1 MDKILLNCTLYKLV
15 RDSNNHADTANG
27 ILYCNDSDDF
37 DECVFM
43 TSTMFRKI
51 WGKNWSDMTQEERI
65 LPVVKLTYKGESIY
79 RRYRQV
85 SAKDFRDFHIGLTQR
100 SISLLCPKESLINK
114 NVIEVCVGEEEPFF
128 KHHPNHSTRKAY
140 EMGNYADIIGQEANR
155 ISKQSKIISL
165 LSLFIS
171 ILSIVITFILK

>member
-1 MDKILLNCTLYKLV
+1 MAETLLCTLYKLV
-15 RDSNNHADTANG
+15 RDSNNHADKTNG

-51 WGKNWSDMTQEERI
+51 WGKNWSDMTQDERI

-85 SAKDFRDFHIGLTQR
+85 SAKDFCDFHIGLTQR

-114 NVIEVCVGEEEPFF
+114 NVIEVSVGENEPFF

-140 EMGNYADIIGQEANR
+140 EMGDYANSIGKEANS
-155 ISKQSKIISL
+155 ISKESRIISYI
-165 LSLFIS
+165 SLFFAIV
-171 ILSIVITFILK
+171 SIVITFILK